1 VSTPFSKLAC
11 TRSGS
16 TGRATTRGGVHGV
29 VDAVLPLL
37 GLDHNAVMERAEG
50 HDAAPLMGAV
60 LGRQGG
66 AASP

>member
-1 VSTPFSKLAC
+1 
-11 TRSGS
+11 
-16 TGRATTRGGVHGV
+16 